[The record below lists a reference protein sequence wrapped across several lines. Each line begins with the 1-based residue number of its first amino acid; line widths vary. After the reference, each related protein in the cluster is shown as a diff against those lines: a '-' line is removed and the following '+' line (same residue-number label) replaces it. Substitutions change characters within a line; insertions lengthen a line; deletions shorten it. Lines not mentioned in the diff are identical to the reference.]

1 MDDSFNPYTYNCL
14 FAGNYDG
21 DSVTLDID
29 LGLKIWKL
37 GEKCRLCGLDTPEL
51 KGPLRDFGKLVRD
64 ELEKLIKG
72 RVKDGWE
79 LYCETSLDKDG
90 MYGRLLVT
98 LHLVKDRNLR
108 IMQAMNVN
116 EWLIDQKYAVIYDG
130 GSKRGI
136 ADKHLENWALVS
148 KKEETRHMTV

>member
-1 MDDSFNPYTYNCL
+1 MDDNFNPYTYICN

-29 LGLKIWKL
+29 LGLKMWKR
-37 GEKCRLCGLDTPEL
+37 GEKCRLFGLDTPEL
-51 KGPLRDFGKLVRD
+51 RGPNKVFGELVRD

-79 LYCETSLDKDG
+79 IYCETSLDKDG

-98 LHLVKDRNLR
+98 LHLVKDRGLR

-116 EWLIDQKYAVIYDG
+116 EWLIDQNYAVKYDG

-136 ADKHLENWALVS
+136 AEKHQENWAIVS
-148 KKEETRHMTV
+148 GKEETRHMKV